1 VNPLRQ
7 VALPAGSRC
16 IDLRVIVMRDG
27 VRCDWDENLNVMA
40 DRSAREL
47 ALLPEGCLRFI
58 NPHRYKV
65 SVTERLSRLKQQLL
79 AEHDTGG

>member
-1 VNPLRQ
+1 
-7 VALPAGSRC
+7 
-16 IDLRVIVMRDG
+16 
-27 VRCDWDENLNVMA
+27 VMA

-65 SVTERLSRLKQQLL
+65 SVTGRLSRLRQQLL
-79 AEHDTGG
+79 AEHEPGG